1 MEINYNKLAKAITR
15 CGVILLKSGAEI
27 HRVEDTM
34 ERICYAYGAKTVDSY
49 ATPGML
55 IISFSF
61 EDDSILY
68 HNIKRVHGSE
78 INLNKIDEINALSR
92 SLNKK
97 LLSVEELNKQLDKI
111 DNHKT
116 YNNPILY
123 LGALICS
130 IGFAIYFNGTF
141 LDIAFSAVMG
151 LLMKIM
157 LTKLEKIQVSSFIK
171 NVFGGLF
178 LVTITHIASLFFNIN
193 KNIVSM
199 SVIMLLVP
207 GLAITNAIKDGVNGD
222 AISSLSR
229 MIEAIVV
236 AIAIA
241 LGSLLGLYIQGI
253 LQ

>member
-27 HRVEDTM
+27 SRVEDTM
-34 ERICYAYGAKTVDSY
+34 ERICIAYGAKTIDSY
-49 ATPGML
+49 ATPSML

-61 EDDSILY
+61 EDDSTLY
-68 HNIKRVHGSE
+68 HNIKRVKGSE
-78 INLNKIDEINALSR
+78 TNLNKIDKINTLSR
-92 SLNKK
+92 SLNNK
-97 LLSVEELNKQLDKI
+97 LLSIEELNKQLDLIENDKG
-111 DNHKT
+111 
-116 YNNPILY
+116 YNNSILV

-130 IGFAIYFNGTF
+130 IGFAIYFNGSPQ
-141 LDIAFSAVMG
+141 DILFSAIIGIM
-151 LLMKIM
+151 MKIVII
-157 LTKLEKIQVSSFIK
+157 KLDKLQVSSFLK
-171 NVFGGLF
+171 NIISGLF
-178 LVTITHIASLFFNIN
+178 LVIITFTSSLVFEIN

-207 GLAITNAIKDGVNGD
+207 GLAITNAIKDSVNGD
-222 AISSLSR
+222 ALSSLSR

-241 LGSLLGLYIQGI
+241 LGSLLGLYIQGV